1 MDLVDMDLYL
11 VLVMVLVEATV
22 RDKELINNE
31 TGYYLNKKKIKQ
43 CLMFLFFNNFIRR
56 LWTRVTT
63 CQIW

>member
-31 TGYYLNKKKIKQ
+31 TGYYLNKKINKTM
-43 CLMFLFFNNFIRR
+43 LNVFVF
-56 LWTRVTT
+56 
-63 CQIW
+63 